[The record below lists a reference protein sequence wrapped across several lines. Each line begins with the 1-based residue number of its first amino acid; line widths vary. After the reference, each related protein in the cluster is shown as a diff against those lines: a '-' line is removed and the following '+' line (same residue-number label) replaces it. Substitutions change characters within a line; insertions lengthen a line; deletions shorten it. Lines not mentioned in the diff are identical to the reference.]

1 MPETIEQRKE
11 RERQEDLQRLR
22 GFRPIDDDFMRCIFR
37 DDIPLAQ
44 HVLRIITQKKDLEI
58 ISLETQADMKR
69 LVGARSICLDAY
81 GTDSYGKKY
90 DLEIQRADK
99 GAGAHRA
106 RYHSSV
112 MDIENLNAAQDFDE
126 LPDTYTI
133 FITENDI
140 FAKGLP
146 FYPIER
152 MNLAIGEQF
161 GDGEHILYVNGAY
174 EGDDDIGKLMHDFR
188 CSDPDDMLDEQLAA
202 KTKYYKETE
211 EGVAIVCKA
220 IEDMRN
226 DTSVR
231 TYVEACRDFGIVD
244 QNEIVKKLLE
254 KFKFL
259 TEAQARKYVS

>member
-1 MPETIEQRKE
+1 M
-11 RERQEDLQRLR
+11 
-22 GFRPIDDDFMRCIFR
+22 
-37 DDIPLAQ
+37 
-44 HVLRIITQKKDLEI
+44 
-58 ISLETQADMKR
+58 
-69 LVGARSICLDAY
+69 
-81 GTDSYGKKY
+81 
-90 DLEIQRADK
+90 
-99 GAGAHRA
+99 
-106 RYHSSV
+106 
-112 MDIENLNAAQDFDE
+112 
-126 LPDTYTI
+126 
-133 FITENDI
+133 
-140 FAKGLP
+140 
-146 FYPIER
+146 
-152 MNLAIGEQF
+152 
-161 GDGEHILYVNGAY
+161 NGAY

>member
-1 MPETIEQRKE
+1 MERKANVGDKVKIVNVNPE
-11 RERQEDLQRLR
+11 
-22 GFRPIDDDFMRCIFR
+22 
-37 DDIPLAQ
+37 
-44 HVLRIITQKKDLEI
+44 
-58 ISLETQADMKR
+58 S
-69 LVGARSICLDAY
+69 
-81 GTDSYGKKY
+81 
-90 DLEIQRADK
+90 
-99 GAGAHRA
+99 
-106 RYHSSV
+106 
-112 MDIENLNAAQDFDE
+112 
-126 LPDTYTI
+126 
-133 FITENDI
+133 
-140 FAKGLP
+140 
-146 FYPIER
+146 
-152 MNLAIGEQF
+152 IGEYEV
-161 GDGEHILYVNGAY
+161 GDVFVVTSTYD
-174 EGDDDIGKLMHDFR
+174 GDDDIGKLMHDFR

>member
-1 MPETIEQRKE
+1 
-11 RERQEDLQRLR
+11 
-22 GFRPIDDDFMRCIFR
+22 
-37 DDIPLAQ
+37 
-44 HVLRIITQKKDLEI
+44 
-58 ISLETQADMKR
+58 MKR

-90 DLEIQRADK
+90 DLEIQRAD
-99 GAGAHRA
+99 
-106 RYHSSV
+106 
-112 MDIENLNAAQDFDE
+112 N
-126 LPDTYTI
+126 
-133 FITENDI
+133 
-140 FAKGLP
+140 
-146 FYPIER
+146 
-152 MNLAIGEQF
+152 
-161 GDGEHILYVNGAY
+161 
-174 EGDDDIGKLMHDFR
+174 IGKLMHDFR